1 MSLEGVLRDSNEI
14 EVAVAD
20 RLNARLDA
28 YLAAVERQRD
38 LAVGV
43 ISRPRGIFAASEIDK
58 WSENQLPAIIV
69 ATPGTTGTPEK
80 GGDGYYRATYQL
92 EIAAIVSTSGDGSSR
107 RLAQRYAA
115 AIRPTILQERSLDTG
130 LAAMSFQGET
140 LDAIDIDD
148 RRTLFGSVSLFEVTL
163 EQIVNVRK
171 GPLPEDRDDPGTV
184 NVADTVTVE
193 IDNQEITP

>member
-1 MSLEGVLRDSNEI
+1 
-14 EVAVAD
+14 
-20 RLNARLDA
+20 
-28 YLAAVERQRD
+28 
-38 LAVGV
+38 
-43 ISRPRGIFAASEIDK
+43 
-58 WSENQLPAIIV
+58 
-69 ATPGTTGTPEK
+69 
-80 GGDGYYRATYQL
+80 
-92 EIAAIVSTSGDGSSR
+92 
-107 RLAQRYAA
+107 
-115 AIRPTILQERSLDTG
+115 
-130 LAAMSFQGET
+130 MSFQGET